1 MDASA
6 TEYHTNC
13 GGVHQGRL
21 TVRWKTSS
29 LLPVFVVGA
38 LCLAASAPVAIRV
51 GVEPLRASGAGTEV
65 VVMIQVSPEDRTRIG
80 ANAMVRIELD
90 GEVPPGQSPLWA
102 VRVTSDGG
110 ARVTTVWPPGE
121 HHLKVEIASP
131 SGQDTGL
138 WVGTVRIP
146 SFGDV
151 SVVVEPP
158 AARTPVPEPD
168 HVPLTAA
175 PAPESEPA
183 PEPTSETDKPVVA
196 EAAVA
201 EAVIATSE
209 PEPEPSSAP
218 ASASGSEPAPEP
230 VSEPDQPVV
239 ATAAVAGAAI
249 AASAPP
255 PKPEPQPEP
264 EPTAIEEEVKP
275 PEPEPEQE
283 ITKVE
288 ETVPPPIAEPLP
300 ATEPAPVVEPLRS
313 EAAPAAAVTKT
324 APAPLPDDVAATYEA
339 WADAGPQTT
348 EMTVVVSRGR
358 DPVPGLTPAALRLQ
372 IGKGDVPIVAI
383 GDVGNS
389 PLFLGVAV
397 DLSPAGV
404 SEWPEV
410 GRALAS
416 LAERAGGGRGGVFVA
431 TDGDQSGWD
440 IDPGKI
446 SEALESPAGGDLAT
460 LVITSL
466 TRFEGHR
473 GRTFLILVTD
483 GRFDASKAV
492 WSDAATAVD
501 RAGVPIL
508 VLALWGNKFPQKA
521 RKHLQQ
527 IAAASGGRLFLIQ
540 APDQLGGA
548 VERYGRV
555 IDAGVALRFQKP
567 PGMKSPSPVS
577 LKANDRS
584 IEITAPRM
592 IR

>member
-1 MDASA
+1 M
-6 TEYHTNC
+6 
-13 GGVHQGRL
+13 RL
-21 TVRWKTSS
+21 KSSS
-29 LLPVFVVGA
+29 LLPTIIVGA
-38 LCLAASAPVAIRV
+38 LCLGASAPVAIRV
-51 GVEPLRASGAGTEV
+51 EVEPLGASGAGTEV
-65 VVMIQVSPEDRTRIG
+65 AVMIQVSPEDRSRVG

-102 VRVTSDGG
+102 VRITSDGG
-110 ARVTTVWPPGE
+110 ARVTTVWPAGE

-158 AARTPVPEPD
+158 VVPTPVPEPD
-168 HVPLTAA
+168 HAPAAA
-175 PAPESEPA
+175 PAPDAATTP
-183 PEPTSETDKPVVA
+183 PTPSP
-196 EAAVA
+196 AAVEPQ
-201 EAVIATSE
+201 EATESQPESPSE
-209 PEPEPSSAP
+209 PE
-218 ASASGSEPAPEP
+218 
-230 VSEPDQPVV
+230 QPVV

-255 PKPEPQPEP
+255 PEPEPKPQPEP
-264 EPTAIEEEVKP
+264 EPTAIEEEAKLP
-275 PEPEPEQE
+275 EPQPEPEP
-283 ITKVE
+283 TTVE

-300 ATEPAPVVEPLRS
+300 VTEPAPVVEPLRS
-313 EAAPAAAVTKT
+313 EAAPVVAAAKT
-324 APAPLPDDVAATYEA
+324 APAPLPADVAATYEA

-348 EMTVVVSRGR
+348 EMTAVVSRGR

-372 IGKGDVPIVAI
+372 VGKDDVPIIEI

-389 PLFLGVAV
+389 PLYLGVAV

-404 SEWPEV
+404 SDWSAV
-410 GRALAS
+410 GRALAP
-416 LAERAGGGRGGVFVA
+416 LAERAGGGRGRVFVA

-440 IDPGKI
+440 VDPGKI
-446 SEALESPAGGDLAT
+446 SEALESPAGAHLAT

-466 TRFEGHR
+466 ARFEGQR

-483 GRFDASKAV
+483 GRFDASNAV
-492 WSDAATAVD
+492 WNDAAMAVD

-508 VLALWGNKFPQKA
+508 VLALWDNKFPQKA

-527 IAAASGGRLFLIQ
+527 IAGASGGRLFLIQ
-540 APDQLGGA
+540 APDQLAGA

-567 PGMKSPSPVS
+567 PGMKSPSSVS
-577 LKANDRS
+577 VKANDRS
-584 IEITAPRM
+584 LEITAPRM

>member
-6 TEYHTNC
+6 TEYHSNC
-13 GGVHQGRL
+13 GGVHQGRIA
-21 TVRWKTSS
+21 VRLKSSS

-51 GVEPLRASGAGTEV
+51 GVEPLRASGEGTEV
-65 VVMIQVSPEDRTRIG
+65 VVMIQISPEDRARVG

-121 HHLKVEIASP
+121 HHLKVEITSP

-146 SFGDV
+146 SFGNDG
-151 SVVVEPP
+151 SVTERPP
-158 AARTPVPEPD
+158 AQVIEPES
-168 HVPLTAA
+168 
-175 PAPESEPA
+175 APESASEPA
-183 PEPTSETDKPVVA
+183 PELA
-196 EAAVA
+196 
-201 EAVIATSE
+201 SE
-209 PEPEPSSAP
+209 P
-218 ASASGSEPAPEP
+218 GSEPAPEP
-230 VSEPDQPVV
+230 EPKPKQEPEQPVV

-255 PKPEPQPEP
+255 PEPQPVPAAIEEAAKPPEPEPQPEP
-264 EPTAIEEEVKP
+264 EPEPIAIEEE
-275 PEPEPEQE
+275 
-283 ITKVE
+283 I
-288 ETVPPPIAEPLP
+288 PPPIAEPLP

-313 EAAPAAAVTKT
+313 EAAPAAAVEKT
-324 APAPLPDDVAATYEA
+324 VPAPLPADIAATYEA

-348 EMTVVVSRGR
+348 EMTVVASRGR
-358 DPVPGLTPAALRLQ
+358 DPVPGLTPATLRLQ
-372 IGKGDVPIVAI
+372 VGKGDVPIVAI
-383 GDVGNS
+383 GDVRNS
-389 PLFLGVAV
+389 PLYLGVAV
-397 DLSPAGV
+397 DLSPVGI
-404 SEWPEV
+404 SEWPAV
-410 GRALAS
+410 GRALEP
-416 LAERAGGGRGGVFVA
+416 LAERAGGGRGRVFVA
-431 TDGDQSGWD
+431 TDGDQSGWE

-446 SEALESPAGGDLAT
+446 SEALGSPAGGDLAT

-466 TRFEGHR
+466 ARFEEQR
-473 GRTFLILVTD
+473 GRSFLILVTD
-483 GRFDASKAV
+483 GRFDTSKAF
-492 WSDAATAVD
+492 WSDAAMAVD

-508 VLALWGNKFPQKA
+508 VLALWDKKFPQRA

-527 IAAASGGRLFLIQ
+527 MASASGGRLFLIQ

-548 VERYGRV
+548 VDRYGRV
-555 IDAGVALRFQKP
+555 IDAGVALRFQRP

-577 LKANDRS
+577 VKANDQS

>member
-1 MDASA
+1 
-6 TEYHTNC
+6 
-13 GGVHQGRL
+13 
-21 TVRWKTSS
+21 VRSKTSS

-65 VVMIQVSPEDRTRIG
+65 VVMIQISPEDRARVG

-151 SVVVEPP
+151 NVVVEPP
-158 AARTPVPEPD
+158 AVRTPVPEPD
-168 HVPLTAA
+168 
-175 PAPESEPA
+175 PAPPAAAAALDAATTPPPPSPATVEPQVAAESQR
-183 PEPTSETDKPVVA
+183 EPTSV
-196 EAAVA
+196 
-201 EAVIATSE
+201 
-209 PEPEPSSAP
+209 PE
-218 ASASGSEPAPEP
+218 
-230 VSEPDQPVV
+230 QPVV
-239 ATAAVAGAAI
+239 ATAAVTGAAI

-255 PKPEPQPEP
+255 PEPQPAPAAIEEAAKPPEPEPQPEP
-264 EPTAIEEEVKP
+264 KPTAIAEEVKLP
-275 PEPEPEQE
+275 ESQPEPEPEP
-283 ITKVE
+283 IAIE
-288 ETVPPPIAEPLP
+288 EKIPPPIAEPLP
-300 ATEPAPVVEPLRS
+300 ATEPAPIVEPLRS
-313 EAAPAAAVTKT
+313 EAAPAAVVAEV
-324 APAPLPDDVAATYEA
+324 APAPLPADVAATYDA

-358 DPVPGLTPAALRLQ
+358 EPVPGLTPATLRLQ
-372 IGKGDVPIVAI
+372 VGKGDVPIVAI
-383 GDVGNS
+383 GDVRNS
-389 PLFLGVAV
+389 PLYLGVAV
-397 DLSPAGV
+397 DLSPAGI
-404 SEWPEV
+404 SEWPAV
-410 GRALAS
+410 GRALAP
-416 LAERAGGGRGGVFVA
+416 LAERAGGGRGRVFVA
-431 TDGDQSGWD
+431 TDGDQSGWE

-446 SEALESPAGGDLAT
+446 SEALGSPAGGDLAT

-466 TRFEGHR
+466 ARFEGQR
-473 GRTFLILVTD
+473 GRSFLILVTD
-483 GRFDASKAV
+483 GRFDTSNAV
-492 WSDAATAVD
+492 WSDATMAVD

-508 VLALWGNKFPQKA
+508 VLALWDKKFPQRA

-567 PGMKSPSPVS
+567 SGMKSPSQVS
-577 LKANDRS
+577 VKANDRS
-584 IEITAPRM
+584 IDITAPKN